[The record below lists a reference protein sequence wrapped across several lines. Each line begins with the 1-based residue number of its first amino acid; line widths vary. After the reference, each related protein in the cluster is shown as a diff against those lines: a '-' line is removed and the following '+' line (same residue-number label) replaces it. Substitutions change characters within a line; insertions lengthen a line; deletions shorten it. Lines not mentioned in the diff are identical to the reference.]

1 PHPRWQPAKTWQKP
15 VSWAGRGIGGL
26 FRGLF
31 FGIAWLL
38 VRAWRGLVAVVG
50 PVMRKA
56 SDLAMAPYGRAERGY
71 LRLLPAALRHPGKV
85 LGFAGAAFALT
96 LLVIPLLG
104 ADLIPQL
111 AQDRFE
117 MTVKLPPG
125 TPLRETDA
133 LVRDLQER
141 HADDAGIR
149 ALYGVSGTG
158 TRLDA
163 SPTESGENIGKLT
176 VVMEG
181 G

>member
-1 PHPRWQPAKTWQKP
+1 
-15 VSWAGRGIGGL
+15 VSR
-26 FRGLF
+26 
-31 FGIAWLL
+31 
-38 VRAWRGLVAVVG
+38 VWRGLVAVVA

-56 SDLAMAPYGRAERGY
+56 SHLAMAPYGRAERGY

-85 LGFAGAAFALT
+85 LGFAGAAFAVT

-125 TPLRETDA
+125 TPLRETDSPE
-133 LVRDLQER
+133 RELQER

-181 G
+181 GGSRELEARETEKLRASMRGR